1 MMLVVQVSNVVYSV
15 QCTVYNHSSM
25 STQIDS
31 SYVNQTIAACRVQRL
46 NPLSEHHRRMVMML
60 VVQVV
65 VEVVEDGEEE
75 KNLLTTTKQYT
86 LG

>member
-1 MMLVVQVSNVVYSV
+1 
-15 QCTVYNHSSM
+15 M

-65 VEVVEDGEEE
+65 VVVVVEVVEDGEEE
-75 KNLLTTTKQYT
+75 EKFINHNKAIYT
-86 LG
+86 RLKKIKLRLW